1 LESTLHLFSQDFWW
15 SICSSI
21 PKVTLT
27 GANDM
32 KLFAMARF
40 SLERV
45 SHMELMFRS
54 KQLWSALFVSA
65 FCLLLTASGFSQ
77 GIATGS
83 MSGLVADPTG
93 AIVPGAKV
101 TATNTATNQEFV
113 GETNEAG
120 LIALRAIPP
129 GMYKIT
135 ISSKSF
141 RTAVIESVEVTVA
154 RDSSLGT
161 IRLELGQIGETVQ
174 VEGVAPLLES
184 STAQVTTS
192 FSSQVTAD
200 LPLAGSFDQLALLI
214 PGVADSGGNSFGNSN
229 GARFTTNGLR
239 NRSNNFQIDGQSNND
254 NSVSGPS
261 IFLGN
266 QDVLDEVS
274 VITNDF
280 GVEYG
285 RASGAVVN
293 YVTKSGTNEIHGS
306 GFEYFTGSHW
316 DSHDNLEQGT
326 DPIPR
331 YVENR
336 FGGTVGG
343 PIKRNKAWFF
353 FSPYFDRVRQ
363 AGGPSTSG
371 GVLTPTP
378 AGLTQ
383 LAAAFPNN
391 VAVAAITKIGPY
403 AVAAGNPHI
412 DPSTVP
418 SMITVSDGTKSAPIE
433 FAGVSRN
440 VPSLFNDREFT
451 GRVDVQLT
459 SKDRVSA
466 RYIFQQNILTGA
478 TGRFAAGAWV
488 DIPAR
493 DQQIALDWT
502 RTFSN
507 QLVNQ
512 LRYSFSR
519 AGFGFEGGSFPTC
532 TQANIFACP
541 TGITLQSGVAFGIQ
555 NNLPQGRIINNT
567 QVQDNASLVRGRHT
581 FKIGGE
587 FYKQRSPN
595 VFLPNIDGTYTFSN
609 AGSLAGGSC
618 RSQFPGL
625 PAYNGNI
632 CSFSRFLKDAPLQL
646 ALTDGPPKFGFKE
659 YDIAAY
665 FGDDWRVRDN
675 FTLNLGLRWEFSS
688 QAINL
693 LHDLSVANQ
702 AGAKPFWDTSLPAN
716 VTTVPFIPNHYKYFG
731 PNVGFAWKP
740 HLFGMTGDKTV
751 IRGGYRITYDPAYYN
766 IFLNVATAAPVVNAG
781 VITTGAA
788 LPASGFFGS
797 DVRAAQLGNIPTGAG
812 INPGTRL
819 NTRVTNNFKEPYT
832 QNWSLGVEREFT
844 RHVVLEVRYAGN
856 RVNGN
861 FQTLNTNPALAG
873 LISNG
878 FSSFIPSGV
887 TPCATANTPG
897 FASKRAD
904 CNFTNVRTRAN
915 TAWSDYH
922 GLQSEL
928 RLRNWHGLNGG
939 FAYTFSKTLDNNSE
953 IFSTTSG
960 GNTVA
965 GAQNPFD
972 TSAGEKALSGLDFPH
987 TASIYFIYDLPFY
1000 KAQRGFLGHVL
1011 GGYQINGTWHYST
1024 GQLWTPVTFAGAN
1037 TSCQNS
1043 FDTNFYGLSACRPF
1057 AGNPSAPVNKV
1068 GACTNATLPDCG
1080 LVDFYTLGNPTP
1092 TPTTASAVRWIYNN
1106 DAAAAFFKTPYGNVG
1121 RNPDLRGQAV
1131 NAVNFSM
1138 FKTTKLTERLSLRL
1152 EAQAYNLFNHRFLG
1166 VPDPIID
1173 RAAFGSNSFN
1183 SSGGTSPEGVGGYTN
1198 SLLNGLGRRRLILGA
1213 KITF

>member
-1 LESTLHLFSQDFWW
+1 MNLRAKAKFFLTKALDLESVGRSLRLRLALLVGAACLFLAA
-15 SICSSI
+15 
-21 PKVTLT
+21 P
-27 GANDM
+27 A
-32 KLFAMARF
+32 
-40 SLERV
+40 
-45 SHMELMFRS
+45 
-54 KQLWSALFVSA
+54 
-65 FCLLLTASGFSQ
+65 FSQ

-83 MSGLVADPTG
+83 MSGLVEDPAG
-93 AIVPGAKV
+93 AVVPGARV
-101 TATNTATNQEFV
+101 TATNTGTNQEFV

-120 LIALRAIPP
+120 LVALRSIPP
-129 GMYKIT
+129 GTYKIT
-135 ISSKSF
+135 ISSKNF
-141 RTAVIESVEVTVA
+141 RTVVIERVEVTVA

-161 IRLELGQIGETVQ
+161 IKLELGQVAETVQ
-174 VEGVAPLLES
+174 VEGAAPLLES

-192 FSSQVTAD
+192 FNSQATAD
-200 LPLAGSFDQLALLI
+200 LPLGGSFDQLALFI

-229 GARFTTNGLR
+229 GARFSTNGLR
-239 NRSNNFQIDGQSNND
+239 NRSNNYQIDGQSNND

-266 QDVLDEVS
+266 QDALDEVS

-280 GVEYG
+280 SVEYG

-316 DSHDNLEQGT
+316 DSHDNLELGT
-326 DPIPR
+326 DTIPR

-363 AGGPSTSG
+363 AGSPSTSG
-371 GVLTPTP
+371 GALTPTP

-391 VAVAAITKIGPY
+391 RAVAAITKIGPY
-403 AVAAGNPHI
+403 GVAAGNPKI
-412 DPSTVP
+412 DTSPGAPAP
-418 SMITVSDGTKSAPIE
+418 SMITVSDGATSAPIE
-433 FAGVSRN
+433 FAGVERS
-440 VPSLFNDREFT
+440 VPGLFNHREFT

-459 SKDRVSA
+459 NKDRVGA

-595 VFLPNIDGTYTFSN
+595 VFLPNIDCTYTFSN

-618 RSQFPGL
+618 RSQVPCL
-625 PAYNGNI
+625 PVYNGNI

-766 IFLNVATAAPVVNAG
+766 IFLNVAK
-781 VITTGAA
+781 I
-788 LPASGFFGS
+788 
-797 DVRAAQLGNIPTGAG
+797 
-812 INPGTRL
+812 
-819 NTRVTNNFKEPYT
+819 
-832 QNWSLGVEREFT
+832 
-844 RHVVLEVRYAGN
+844 
-856 RVNGN
+856 
-861 FQTLNTNPALAG
+861 
-873 LISNG
+873 
-878 FSSFIPSGV
+878 
-887 TPCATANTPG
+887 
-897 FASKRAD
+897 
-904 CNFTNVRTRAN
+904 
-915 TAWSDYH
+915 
-922 GLQSEL
+922 
-928 RLRNWHGLNGG
+928 
-939 FAYTFSKTLDNNSE
+939 
-953 IFSTTSG
+953 
-960 GNTVA
+960 
-965 GAQNPFD
+965 
-972 TSAGEKALSGLDFPH
+972 
-987 TASIYFIYDLPFY
+987 
-1000 KAQRGFLGHVL
+1000 
-1011 GGYQINGTWHYST
+1011 
-1024 GQLWTPVTFAGAN
+1024 
-1037 TSCQNS
+1037 
-1043 FDTNFYGLSACRPF
+1043 
-1057 AGNPSAPVNKV
+1057 
-1068 GACTNATLPDCG
+1068 
-1080 LVDFYTLGNPTP
+1080 
-1092 TPTTASAVRWIYNN
+1092 
-1106 DAAAAFFKTPYGNVG
+1106 G
-1121 RNPDLRGQAV
+1121 R
-1131 NAVNFSM
+1131 
-1138 FKTTKLTERLSLRL
+1138 
-1152 EAQAYNLFNHRFLG
+1152 
-1166 VPDPIID
+1166 
-1173 RAAFGSNSFN
+1173 
-1183 SSGGTSPEGVGGYTN
+1183 
-1198 SLLNGLGRRRLILGA
+1198 
-1213 KITF
+1213 

>member
-1 LESTLHLFSQDFWW
+1 MNLFATAKLFLLKASYAKWAGRPLHLS
-15 SICSSI
+15 
-21 PKVTLT
+21 LGLLA
-27 GANDM
+27 GAACL
-32 KLFAMARF
+32 LFAVPA
-40 SLERV
+40 
-45 SHMELMFRS
+45 
-54 KQLWSALFVSA
+54 
-65 FCLLLTASGFSQ
+65 FSQ

-83 MSGLVADPTG
+83 MSGLVADQTG
-93 AIVPGAKV
+93 AAVPGAKL
-101 TATNTATNQEFV
+101 TATNTATNQEFT

-120 LIALRAIPP
+120 LVALRSIPP
-129 GMYKIT
+129 GTYKIT
-135 ISSKSF
+135 ISSKNF
-141 RTAVIESVEVTVA
+141 RTAVIGSVEVTVA

-161 IRLELGQIGETVQ
+161 VKLELGQVAETVQ
-174 VEGVAPLLES
+174 VEGAAPLLES

-192 FSSQVTAD
+192 FNSQATAD
-200 LPLAGSFDQLALLI
+200 LPLGGSFDQLALFI

-229 GARFTTNGLR
+229 GARFSTNGLR
-239 NRSNNFQIDGQSNND
+239 NRSNNYQIDGQSNND

-316 DSHDNLEQGT
+316 DSHDNLEKGT
-326 DPIPR
+326 DTIPK

-363 AGGPSTSG
+363 AGSPSTSG
-371 GVLTPTP
+371 TSLTPTP
-378 AGLTQ
+378 TGLTQ
-383 LAAAFPNN
+383 LATAFPNN
-391 VAVAAITKIGPY
+391 RAVAAITKIGPY
-403 AVAAGNPHI
+403 GVAAGNPI
-412 DPSTVP
+412 PIGAPQMV
-418 SMITVSDGTKSAPIE
+418 TVSDGTTSAPIQ
-433 FAGVSRN
+433 FAAVSRN
-440 VPSLFNDREFT
+440 VPGLFNDREFT

-459 SKDRVSA
+459 NKDRVSA

-567 QVQDNASLVRGRHT
+567 QVQDNASLTRGRHT
-581 FKIGGE
+581 FKFGGE

-609 AGSLAGGSC
+609 DNTPSAAFPLGPCTA
-618 RSQFPGL
+618 QFPGL
-625 PAYNGNI
+625 PAYSGNA
-632 CSFSRFLKDAPLQL
+632 CSFSRFLADTPLQL

-665 FGDDWRVRDN
+665 FGDDWRVKEN
-675 FTLNLGLRWEFSS
+675 LTVNLGLRWEFSS

-702 AGAKPFWDTSLPAN
+702 AGSKPFWDTSLPAN

-740 HLFGMTGDKTV
+740 RFFGMTGDKTV

-781 VITTGAA
+781 TITTAQGAL
-788 LPASGFFGS
+788 LPASGFFGT
-797 DVRAAQLGNIPTGAG
+797 DVRAAQLGNIPTGPG
-812 INPGTRL
+812 VNPGTRL

-844 RHVVLEVRYAGN
+844 SHVVLEVRYAGN

-861 FQTLNTNPALAG
+861 FQTLNTNPALLG
-873 LISNG
+873 LINNG
-878 FSSFIPSGV
+878 FSSFIPPSV
-887 TPCATANTPG
+887 TPCATTGTPG

-922 GLQSEL
+922 GLQSDL
-928 RLRNWHGLNGG
+928 RLRNWHGLSGG

-972 TSAGEKALSGLDFPH
+972 TSRGEKALSGLDFPH

-1000 KAQRGFLGHVL
+1000 KAQRGFLGHLL
-1011 GGYQINGTWHYST
+1011 GGYQASSTWRYST
-1024 GQLWTPVTFAGAN
+1024 GQLWTPATFASAN

-1043 FDTNFYGLSACRPF
+1043 FDTNFFGLSACRPF
-1057 AGNPSAPVNKV
+1057 AGNPSAPVDTV
-1068 GACTNATLPDCG
+1068 GACTNATLADCG
-1080 LVDFYTLGNPTP
+1080 LVDYFTLGNPKVPP
-1092 TPTTASAVRWIYNN
+1092 TPTTASAVHWIYNN
-1106 DAAAAFFKTPYGNVG
+1106 DAAAAFFKTPYGNIS
-1121 RNPDLRGQAV
+1121 RNPGPRGQAV
-1131 NAVNFSM
+1131 DAVDFSM

-1173 RAAFGSNSFN
+1173 RGNLAHGGAFGNNFFN

-1198 SLLNGLGRRRLILGA
+1198 FQLNGLGRRRLILGG